1 MNERKAGCPR
11 GTLRRTV
18 AALLSGALF
27 AGGLALGGM
36 TRPEKILGFLDVF
49 GDWDPSLLFVMA
61 GAVTTYALLFR
72 LSLRRSM
79 PLFAERFRL
88 PTRTQIDRP
97 LVVGAVLFGA
107 GWGLAGYCPGPA
119 LCSLATG
126 RAEAFLFVG
135 AMLLGMMLPKV
146 AGSWKDRMR
155 AAPND

>member
-1 MNERKAGCPR
+1 MSER
-11 GTLRRTV
+11 GTGRTRGTIRRTLT
-18 AALLSGALF
+18 ALLSGALF
-27 AGGLALGGM
+27 AGGLALSGM

-49 GDWDPSLLFVMA
+49 GQWDPSLLFVMA

-79 PLFAERFRL
+79 PLFADSFRL

-97 LVVGAVLFGA
+97 LVLGAVLFGV

-126 RAEAFLFVG
+126 RGEAFLFVG
-135 AMLLGMMLPKV
+135 AMLVGMMLPKV
-146 AGSWKDRMR
+146 AGSWKDRVR
-155 AAPND
+155 AAASD